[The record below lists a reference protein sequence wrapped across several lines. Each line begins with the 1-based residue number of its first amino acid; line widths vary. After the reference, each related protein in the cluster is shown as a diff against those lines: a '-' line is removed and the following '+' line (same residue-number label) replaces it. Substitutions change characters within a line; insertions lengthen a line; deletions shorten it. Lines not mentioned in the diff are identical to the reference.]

1 MKRIFPLA
9 LLLLA
14 LPLLALSAC
23 APMKS
28 VHGNLV
34 GDEDVAQIKAGQST
48 RSDVLRLLGSP
59 TTIAP
64 FDDNTWFYIG
74 QRAEKHGIF
83 DPKVTDERVLTVKF
97 DANGTVIAVTED
109 RDNPQD
115 IPIIKRH
122 TPTYGTET
130 SPVQEFFG
138 NLGKF
143 NPPEKDKK

>member
-1 MKRIFPLA
+1 MKRKFPLILFGF
-9 LLLLA
+9 LLLGLA
-14 LPLLALSAC
+14 SAC

-34 GDEDVAQIKAGQST
+34 ADEDVAQIKAGESS

-59 TTIAP
+59 TTVAP
-64 FDDNTWFYIG
+64 FDDNTWYYIG

-83 DPKVTDERVLTVKF
+83 DPTITDERVLTIRL
-97 DANGTVIAVTED
+97 DANGTVLSITENKD
-109 RDNPQD
+109 LPQD
-115 IPIIKRH
+115 IPLAKRH
-122 TPTYGTET
+122 TPTYGTDS

-143 NPPEKDKK
+143 NPPEKGKK

>member
-1 MKRIFPLA
+1 MKRIFPIAACLA
-9 LLLLA
+9 LLLPPLA
-14 LPLLALSAC
+14 AC
-23 APMKS
+23 APTKS

-34 GDEDVAQIKAGQST
+34 ADEDVAQIKAGESA

-59 TTIAP
+59 TTVAP
-64 FDDNTWFYIG
+64 FDENTWFYIG

-83 DPKVTDERVLTVKF
+83 DPQVTDERVLTVKF
-97 DANGTVIAVTED
+97 DTNGTVVAVTED
-109 RDNPQD
+109 RDRPQD
-115 IPIIKRH
+115 IPLIRRH